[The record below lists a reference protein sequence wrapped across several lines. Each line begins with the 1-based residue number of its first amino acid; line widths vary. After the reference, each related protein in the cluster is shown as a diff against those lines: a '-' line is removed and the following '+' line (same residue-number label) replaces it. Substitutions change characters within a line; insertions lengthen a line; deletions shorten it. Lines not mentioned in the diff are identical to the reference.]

1 MPTNQEKK
9 RDLLSLS
16 DITSAEMQQL
26 FKRASILKQAVKDG
40 DVTHTLKGRT
50 LGMIFEKP
58 SSRTRVSFE
67 VGMFQLGGHALFL
80 SSKEIQLGRG
90 EEISDSAQVFSRYL
104 DGLMVRTFAHENVE
118 TMAKYASIPVIN
130 GLSDDFHPC
139 QVLTDLFT
147 YQEKRGSLAGRKV
160 AWIGDG
166 NNMAHSW
173 IMAAAKVGCQLYLA
187 CPANYEPNHKIIE
200 LAKEH
205 IAAEG
210 QGAVHITLYPEEAV
224 AGADLVM
231 TDTWTSMGQE
241 AERERRLRAFKGFC
255 VDGVM
260 MEKAKPD
267 ALFMHCLPAHR
278 GEEVSS
284 EVMDGPQSVIWDQA
298 ENRLH
303 VQKAILEWLLL
314 QSRPEIQEPD
324 LA

>member
-1 MPTNQEKK
+1 MAIIQEKK
-9 RDLLSLS
+9 KDLLSLS
-16 DITSAEMQQL
+16 DVTPDEIQQL
-26 FKRASILKQAVKDG
+26 FNRAASLKQAVKAR

-90 EEISDSAQVFSRYL
+90 EDIADSAKVFSRYL
-104 DGLMVRTFAHENVE
+104 DGLMIRTFAHKNVE
-118 TMAKYASIPVIN
+118 TMARFASIPVIN

-147 YQEKRGSLAGRKV
+147 YQEKRGSLKGRKV

-173 IMAAAKVGCQLYLA
+173 IMAVSKVGCHLSLA
-187 CPANYEPNHKIIE
+187 CPVNYDPDPKV
-200 LAKEH
+200 
-205 IAAEG
+205 IAAAQKQIADHGEG
-210 QGAVHITLYPEEAV
+210 SINLTKNPIEA
-224 AGADLVM
+224 ASGADLVI

-241 AERERRLRAFKGFC
+241 AERERRLRAFEGFC
-255 VDGVM
+255 VDSAM
-260 MEKAKPD
+260 MKEAQKD

-278 GEEVSS
+278 GEEVTS
-284 EVMDGPQSVIWDQA
+284 EVMDGPQSVIWDEA

-303 VQKAILEWLLL
+303 VQKAILEWLLG
-314 QSRPEIQEPD
+314 
-324 LA
+324 

>member
-1 MPTNQEKK
+1 MAIIQETK

-16 DITSAEMQQL
+16 DVTPDEIQRL
-26 FKRASILKQAVKDG
+26 FSRAATLKRAVKARK
-40 DVTHTLKGRT
+40 VTHTLKGRT

-90 EEISDSAQVFSRYL
+90 EDISDSAKVFSRYL
-104 DGLMVRTFAHENVE
+104 DGLMIRTFAHKNVE
-118 TMAKYASIPVIN
+118 TMAKCASIPVIN

-139 QVLTDLFT
+139 QVLTDIFT
-147 YQEKRGSLAGRKV
+147 YQEKRGSLRGRKV

-173 IMAAAKVGCQLYLA
+173 IMAVSKVGCQLSLA
-187 CPANYEPNHKIIE
+187 CPAGYDPDPKVIEKAHKDIAIQGE
-200 LAKEH
+200 GSIQLTKDPKE
-205 IAAEG
+205 AA
-210 QGAVHITLYPEEAV
+210 H
-224 AGADLVM
+224 GADLVI

-241 AERERRLRAFKGFC
+241 AERERRLRAFEGFC
-255 VDGVM
+255 VDSAM
-260 MEKAKPD
+260 MKLAQED

-278 GEEVSS
+278 GEEVTS
-284 EVMDGPQSVIWDQA
+284 EVMDGHQSVIWDEA

-303 VQKAILEWLLL
+303 VQKAILEWLLV
-314 QSRPEIQEPD
+314 
-324 LA
+324 

>member
-16 DITSAEMQQL
+16 DVTPTEIQRL
-26 FKRASILKQAVKDG
+26 FNRATTLKEAVKSG
-40 DVTHTLKGRT
+40 QVTHTLKGRT

-104 DGLMVRTFAHENVE
+104 DGLMIRTFAHKNVE
-118 TMAKYASIPVIN
+118 TMAKYSSIPVIN

-147 YQEKRGSLAGRKV
+147 YQEHRGSLKGKKV

-173 IMAAAKVGCQLYLA
+173 IMAASKVGCALTLA
-187 CPANYEPNHKIIE
+187 CPANYEPDPRVIATAE
-200 LAKEH
+200 KE
-205 IAAEG
+205 IKAEG
-210 QGAVHITLYPEEAV
+210 QGSIYLTSDPREA
-224 AGADLVM
+224 ASGADLVI

-241 AERERRLRAFKGFC
+241 AERERRLRAFEGFC
-255 VDGVM
+255 VDGAM
-260 MEKAKPD
+260 MKEAQSD

-278 GEEVSS
+278 GEEVTS
-284 EVMDGPQSVIWDQA
+284 EVMDGPQSVIWDEA

-303 VQKAILEWLLL
+303 VQKAILEWLLGYGL
-314 QSRPEIQEPD
+314 VK
-324 LA
+324 

>member
-1 MPTNQEKK
+1 MPTNQENK

-16 DITSAEMQQL
+16 DVTPSEIQRL
-26 FKRASILKQAVKDG
+26 FSRAATLKKAVKTG
-40 DVTHTLKGRT
+40 TVTHTLKGRT

-90 EEISDSAQVFSRYL
+90 EKISDSAQVFSRYL
-104 DGLMVRTFAHENVE
+104 DGLMVRTFAHDNIV

-147 YQEKRGSLAGRKV
+147 YQEKRGSLEGRKV

-173 IMAAAKVGCQLYLA
+173 IMATSKVGCHLTLA
-187 CPANYEPNHKIIE
+187 CPTNYEPNPKVMAQAQKEIE
-200 LAKEH
+200 
-205 IAAEG
+205 AEG
-210 QGAVHITLYPEEAV
+210 QGSVQLTGDPREA
-224 AGADLVM
+224 ARGADLVI

-241 AERERRLRAFKGFC
+241 AERERRLRAFEGFC
-255 VDGVM
+255 VNSAM
-260 MEKAKPD
+260 MKEAKPD

-284 EVMDGPQSVIWDQA
+284 DVMDGPQSVIWDEA

-303 VQKAILEWLLL
+303 VQKAILEWLLGYGL
-314 QSRPEIQEPD
+314 EKKI
-324 LA
+324 